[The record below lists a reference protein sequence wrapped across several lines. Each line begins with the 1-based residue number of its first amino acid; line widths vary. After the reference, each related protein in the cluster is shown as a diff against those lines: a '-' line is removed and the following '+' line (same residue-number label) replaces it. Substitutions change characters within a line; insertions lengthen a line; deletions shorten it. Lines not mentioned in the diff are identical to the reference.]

1 MSILEQFQTLHV
13 ALREARQG
21 IDLALDDKLMATSKI
36 ICCIGK
42 AGVVPDLQETDCGR
56 EISSDLDF
64 SGLDHFCRNSIHTL
78 KEVKRLME
86 DQKEDPAWM
95 KVLNTPEMTE
105 LYDQLHKARKAYR
118 ACADRVNSKFEEAFG
133 QPAPPG
139 DS

>member
-21 IDLALDDKLMATSKI
+21 IDLTLDDKLMAISKI

-105 LYDQLHKARKAYR
+105 LYDQFGGGRLKMDV
-118 ACADRVNSKFEEAFG
+118 ACTGFHGLFE
-133 QPAPPG
+133 QVVH
-139 DS
+139 